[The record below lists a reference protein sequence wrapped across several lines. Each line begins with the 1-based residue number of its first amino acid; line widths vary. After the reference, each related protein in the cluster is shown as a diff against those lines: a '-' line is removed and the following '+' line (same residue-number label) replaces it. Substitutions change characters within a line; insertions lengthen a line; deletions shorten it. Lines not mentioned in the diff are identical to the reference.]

1 LRGVGMRISIFCARS
16 EGLKLDLTTTLTSI
30 FVRPTSRTN
39 GITRK
44 GNEMSLVVRYLQ
56 SKITLVTINSM
67 YIPKENRLTS
77 WVQTLRQGE

>member
-1 LRGVGMRISIFCARS
+1 MRISIFCASS

-44 GNEMSLVVRYLQ
+44 GNEISLVVRYLQ
-56 SKITLVTINSM
+56 LKIKFGLVLKHRCTIVARDN
-67 YIPKENRLTS
+67 KLTS
-77 WVQTLRQGE
+77 